1 MEKCKKIYLLYSV
14 KVILLWKLASF
25 FAFLLLYL
33 FLKSLKK
40 QNETKTNQN
49 PPFSN
54 SLFLQSFVSFCFVI
68 SFQSPVSL
76 KSLGYR
82 GFTHKTFSLC
92 FLIVPYFILMNSV
105 RLIYSVPHTHIFKY
119 INLYVIK

>member
-14 KVILLWKLASF
+14 KVILLWKLASI
-25 FAFLLLYL
+25 FASFSFTF
-33 FLKSLKK
+33 FLKSLIK
-40 QNETKTNQN
+40 QNKTKTNKN

-68 SFQSPVSL
+68 SFQSLVSL

-82 GFTHKTFSLC
+82 GFTPKTFSLS
-92 FLIVPYFILMNSV
+92 FLIVPYFLLMNSV
-105 RLIYSVPHTHIFKY
+105 SLIYSVPHTHTFKY